1 MIQKTQ
7 ATTTFSGLL
16 APYDI
21 PWKIGRNPYGKPCRF
36 YKKFYHPFSDE
47 TSETMGNTVKKLN
60 ELFYNLKHEIGL
72 KLPITKED
80 YISLLRNKGNIPLNF
95 AEIGDLENHII
106 PKRLY
111 KIWFRA

>member
-7 ATTTFSGLL
+7 ATTSFSGLL
-16 APYDI
+16 APYNI

-47 TSETMGNTVKKLN
+47 TNETMGNTVKKLN
-60 ELFYNLKHEIGL
+60 EMYYNLKYEIGL
-72 KLPITKED
+72 RLPITKD
-80 YISLLRNKGNIPLNF
+80 ACSKWIRNNGDIPLTF
-95 AEIGDLENHII
+95 AEIGDLGNHII
-106 PKRLY
+106 PERLY